1 MSVPRTTNKA
11 RPTKVSRDDVRY
23 ATFVQKRFNK
33 RFPGTPEAFRLVDST
48 EQVVEALEEVV
59 KTNRRLAVRSGGRC
73 LCTGSEL
80 RPPGTAGEAA
90 SIPESNSAALAA
102 LARKAGAAVHVLPLV
117 RDNAEAIEAGVAAA
131 LSVDVLVTLGGVSV
145 GDYDFVRPA
154 LKRAGVTI
162 DGWGVAIKPGKP
174 IVLGRRGTTR
184 VLGLP
189 GNRASALVTF
199 TLLGIPLR
207 RAMQCDAHPLGAVLS
222 ASLSTPRMRS
232 PDRLELAR
240 ARLEMREGTL
250 WA

>member
-1 MSVPRTTNKA
+1 MPQPRQFLRRA
-11 RPTKVSRDDVRY
+11 
-23 ATFVQKRFNK
+23 
-33 RFPGTPEAFRLVDST
+33 GEGLEAGA
-48 EQVVEALEEVV
+48 QA
-59 KTNRRLAVRSGGRC
+59 LAVGTRLSAGALALAAMLDQAELVVARRPRVTI

-102 LARKAGAAVHVLPLV
+102 LARQAWRPCMLPLV

-189 GNRASALVTF
+189 GNPASALVTF
-199 TLLGIPLR
+199 MLLGIPLL
-207 RAMQCDAHPLGAVLS
+207 RAMRCDAHPRGALLS
-222 ASLSTPRMRS
+222 ASL
-232 PDRLELAR
+232 
-240 ARLEMREGTL
+240 
-250 WA
+250 